1 MTRPRGLVALA
12 IAILVAT
19 MLPGSVAPAAA
30 AAPTPAS
37 ASAPDPAAK
46 LRGDLAALVAGEASL
61 DPRIPGLVPGLHAG
75 ELPYFVL
82 MSAPNDG
89 AHRAALEDA
98 GARVLRTYRSID
110 LFAVASDPTTVL
122 RIAALPWV
130 DRLAPIE
137 VVVALDDEH
146 EVDQSRATTADVG
159 ATPWWDRGI
168 TGRGVRIAVLD
179 TGLDPVHPDLDDLD
193 FRHWSAPLSEAKVVD
208 SRDFNGG
215 VCRPATGDGHG
226 HGTHVAG
233 IATGT
238 GEGLPAADDDGRYA
252 GIAPGA
258 QLAVGKV
265 LTDAGAGV
273 NSDLIAALEWA
284 SMPEE
289 PLATGCA
296 IGADIVNLSLGS
308 EARPDR
314 LNSGGDVDMVS
325 LVLDRLAA
333 RYGTLFVAAAGN
345 SGPYIGSALEA
356 PGSAA
361 QALSVAAA
369 AKDHDVNHDDTLS
382 GDTCAGWRHPRS
394 GSVSDND
401 CSAGSGDQPP
411 SIASFSSRGPS
422 GDLWLRPDVA
432 APGYN
437 IVSAQSATGSA
448 LAANDQNVTTR
459 TDPLYAT
466 ASGTSMAAPAAAGS
480 AALVLDAYRQ
490 RHGGDPAGASGLSGR
505 SAPSHALL
513 RAALMNS
520 AGPDLFEA
528 RWIFT
533 SGVGG
538 LLACPPE
545 LDPITFGLCDFVELI
560 GSAVGSS
567 TVYEVRNGAG
577 DPYVGPLAEGAGK
590 LNVGQAVAALR
601 DGVVVYSA
609 ASGSGDAA
617 GTGPRDLQGTWQIG
631 AIAAGTAV
639 TQRFV
644 VHAAPGAGPATVGF
658 AFDPG
663 RPSDSSRSIPAAGV
677 DAWTVGLPGAV
688 TVSPGGDA
696 VVELRATIPASA
708 APGTYTG
715 AVLVSVAGVPGAD
728 GTPGAGQ
735 LLRVPVFASVALHD
749 PDPAAGNAP
758 GPQAALDSAVDVFAK
773 SDTIW
778 PSVAGQPGTGSNA
791 DWLVHPVDLAAGL
804 SAATW
809 TAWDPAGR
817 DTYDLY
823 LYDERLDL
831 VASTH
836 PFAAAGV
843 SDPDAARGRP
853 PSTAAAPAILSV
865 RTPAGG
871 RYHLVVSRAGVG
883 RTGLQPAGD
892 MGAYRLRLDEVR
904 AVGQPGAA
912 ALAYEGDQVVA
923 QGSPARLTARLTGAD
938 GAPIA
943 GRSVAFTFDDP
954 PVAPCPGGACVAV
967 TDARGL
973 AQLATDPLVLAPGI
987 HEVRVAFAGDEFWT
1001 SASGAAFVLVVGTE
1015 PPPLSG
1021 SGRAQAAGWFVP
1033 DGAAGSGPRDRIHLA
1048 LHATGGAAG
1057 ATGQLRWRDPAAGLD
1072 LRLGAYSALV
1082 VDGRR
1087 ATLLGT
1093 AVDADGRSLTFRLIV
1108 EDAGEPGKG
1117 VDAID
1122 FRLLETG
1129 YARSGRLGG
1138 GNLKVTAG

>member
-1 MTRPRGLVALA
+1 MTRRRGSLALAVALLVAA
-12 IAILVAT
+12 I
-19 MLPGSVAPAAA
+19 LPGSVAPAAA
-30 AAPTPAS
+30 AVPAPPS
-37 ASAPDPAAK
+37 DLAPDPAAK
-46 LRGDLAALVAGEASL
+46 LRGDLALLVAGEARL
-61 DPRIPGLVPGLHAG
+61 DPRIPGLVPGLGAD
-75 ELPYFVL
+75 EIPYFVL
-82 MSAPNDG
+82 LTAPNDG
-89 AHRAALEDA
+89 PHRVAIEAA

-122 RIAALPWV
+122 RVAALPWV

-137 VVVALDDEH
+137 VVVALGDEH

-159 ATPWWDRGI
+159 ATQWWDRGI

-215 VCRPATGDGHG
+215 LCRPASGDGHG

-238 GEGLPAADDDGRYA
+238 GEGLPTADDDGRYV

-289 PLATGCA
+289 SLATGCA

-308 EARPDR
+308 EARPGR
-314 LNSGGDVDMVS
+314 LNSGSDIDMVS
-325 LVLDRLAA
+325 LVLNRLAV

-356 PGSAA
+356 PGSAS

-382 GDTCAGWRHPRS
+382 GETCAGWRHPNA
-394 GSVSDND
+394 GSPSDND
-401 CSAGSGDQPP
+401 CSAGIGDQPP
-411 SIASFSSRGPS
+411 SISSFSSRGPS

-448 LAANDQNVTTR
+448 LAANDQNVNTR

-466 ASGTSMAAPAAAGS
+466 ASGTSMAAPATAGS

-490 RHGGDPAGASGLSGR
+490 RHGGDPAGMSGLSGL
-505 SAPSHALL
+505 ATPTHALL
-513 RAALMNS
+513 RAALMNT

-533 SGVGG
+533 SGLGG
-538 LLACPPE
+538 LLGCPPE
-545 LDPITFGLCDFVELI
+545 LDPISFGLCDFVELI
-560 GSAVGSS
+560 GSAIGSS
-567 TVYEVRNGAG
+567 TVYEVRNGPS
-577 DPYVGPLAEGAGK
+577 DPFVGSLAEGAGK
-590 LNVGQAVAALR
+590 VNVGRAIAALR
-601 DGVVVYSA
+601 DGVVVYSV

-631 AIAAGTAV
+631 AVAAGASV
-639 TQRFV
+639 AQRFV
-644 VHAAPGAGPATVGF
+644 VSAAPEAGPATVAF

-663 RPSDSSRSIPAAGV
+663 QPSDSARSIPTTGA
-677 DAWTVGLPGAV
+677 DAWTVELPSPLTMA
-688 TVSPGGDA
+688 PGGDA
-696 VVELRATIPASA
+696 FVELRATIPASTA
-708 APGTYTG
+708 AGTYTG
-715 AVLVSVAGVPGAD
+715 VVLVSVGGVPDAD

-735 LLRVPVFASVALHD
+735 LLRVPVFASVAIHD
-749 PDPAAGNAP
+749 PDPATGNAP
-758 GPQAALDSAVDVFAK
+758 GPQAALDTAVDVFAK
-773 SDTIW
+773 SDTTW
-778 PSVAGQPGTGSNA
+778 PSAVGQPGTGSNA

-809 TAWDPAGR
+809 TVWDSAGR

-823 LYDERLDL
+823 LYDQRLDL

-836 PFAAAGV
+836 PFATAGV
-843 SDPDAARGRP
+843 SDPDEASGRP
-853 PSTAAAPAILSV
+853 PSTAVAPSTLSV

-892 MGAYRLRLDEVR
+892 MGAYRLRLDEIR
-904 AVGQPGAA
+904 ALGQPAA
-912 ALAYEGDQVVA
+912 TTVAYEGDQVMT
-923 QGSPARLTARLTGAD
+923 QGSPARLAARLTDAD

-943 GRSVAFTFDDP
+943 GRSVIFTFDDP
-954 PVAPCPGGACVAV
+954 PVAPCPAGECAAV

-973 AQLATDPLVLAPGI
+973 AQLATDPLALAPGI
-987 HEVRVAFAGDEFWT
+987 HEVRVTFAGDEFWT
-1001 SASGAAFVLVVGTE
+1001 GAAGAAFVLVVGVE
-1015 PPPLSG
+1015 QPQPG
-1021 SGRAQAAGWFVP
+1021 SGRTQAAGWFVP
-1033 DGAAGSGPRDRIHLA
+1033 NEAAGSGPRDRIHLA

-1072 LRLGAYSALV
+1072 LRLGAYSAFV

-1093 AVDADGRSLTFRLIV
+1093 AVDADGRSLAFRLIV
-1108 EDAGEPGKG
+1108 EDMGQPGRG
-1117 VDAID
+1117 VDTID

-1138 GNLKVTAG
+1138 GNVRVSAG